1 MSEIKLN
8 KMQQGVQ
15 FLSEA
20 KNELKKVTWPTRKET
35 TGITWVV
42 VATSF
47 VMSIYLG
54 VVDWILAEIIKMLV
68 R

>member
-1 MSEIKLN
+1 ME
-8 KMQQGVQ
+8 

-20 KNELKKVTWPTRKET
+20 KNELKKVSWPTRKET
-35 TGITWVV
+35 IGITWVV
-42 VATSF
+42 ILTSF

-54 VVDWILAEIIKMLV
+54 IVDWMLAQIIKTLV

>member
-1 MSEIKLN
+1 
-8 KMQQGVQ
+8 MQFV
-15 FLSEA
+15 SEA
-20 KNELKKVTWPTRKET
+20 KNELKKVTWPTRKDT

-42 VATSF
+42 IATSF

-54 VVDWILAEIIKMLV
+54 IVDWILAEIIKMLV

>member
-1 MSEIKLN
+1 MAEIKVSPV
-8 KMQQGVQ
+8 QQGLQ
-15 FLSEA
+15 FVKEA

-42 VATSF
+42 IATSF

-54 VVDWILAEIIKMLV
+54 VVDWVLAEIIKMMV

>member
-1 MSEIKLN
+1 MAEIKVSPVEQAVLFV
-8 KMQQGVQ
+8 K
-15 FLSEA
+15 EA
-20 KNELKKVTWPTRKET
+20 RNELKKVTWPSRKET

-42 VATSF
+42 IATSF

-54 VVDWILAEIIKMLV
+54 VVDYFLAEIIKMLV